1 MQIIGKCPVCNDAL
15 NVTSLKC
22 KSCNIEINGD
32 FTLSKFDL
40 LTKSEIKFI
49 ELFLVNQGNIKEMEK
64 DLQVSYPTVKKQ
76 LDAIIMKLGLTSK
89 NVGLSKEEI
98 IAKVVSGELSIEEA
112 EDLL

>member
-1 MQIIGKCPVCNDAL
+1 
-15 NVTSLKC
+15 
-22 KSCNIEINGD
+22 
-32 FTLSKFDL
+32 FDL